1 MKMADA
7 YIQQAEKHKYDLDNP
22 SILNG
27 PIDLVY
33 YISPSSKSDM
43 TLLNNKTQKIEI
55 EGTKENVLQLVE
67 QIFQMRDDVTE
78 VIEM

>member
-1 MKMADA
+1 
-7 YIQQAEKHKYDLDNP
+7 
-22 SILNG
+22 
-27 PIDLVY
+27 
-33 YISPSSKSDM
+33 M